1 MNVRLAA
8 LGACLALATSCGRT
22 GDDTSVIR
30 GRGLQPAGPSADVE
44 ARMYEQ
50 AIRAAFDVGPD
61 LVLLMHPSRLPRR
74 AEDSTGGPLPDAVLA
89 ALRTRGLVRGTCIPR
104 HEVARDT
111 PRCESSAP
119 GYVIRGSEVFRVGGD
134 TAELYLAAEQ
144 FAPAKGIKPQA
155 LRFEKIYQLV
165 PDRGGWRVAR
175 EGRVHERP

>member
-1 MNVRLAA
+1 VSVRGAA
-8 LGACLALATSCGRT
+8 VGASLALAASCG
-22 GDDTSVIR
+22 GASDDASVIR
-30 GRGLQPAGPSADVE
+30 GRGLQPASVSADVE

-61 LVLLMHPSRLPRR
+61 LVLLMHPARLPRR
-74 AEDSTGGPLPDAVLA
+74 SEDSTGGPLPSAVLA
-89 ALRTRGLVRGTCIPR
+89 ALRARGVVRGTCEPQ
-104 HEVARDT
+104 HEAPRDT
-111 PRCESSAP
+111 PRCNSPAP

-144 FAPAKGIKPQA
+144 FAPAQGAKPQA

-175 EGRVHERP
+175 EGRVHER